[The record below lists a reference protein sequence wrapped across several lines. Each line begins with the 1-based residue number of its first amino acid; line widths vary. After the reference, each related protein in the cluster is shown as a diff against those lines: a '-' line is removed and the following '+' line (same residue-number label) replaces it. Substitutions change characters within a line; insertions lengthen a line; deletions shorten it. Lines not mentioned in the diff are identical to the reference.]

1 MKACSIRMFP
11 IQLRLLL
18 VLLSQAEMVM
28 SGCRWYNPA
37 WLSSLDS
44 APKVDISTDM
54 LVTVEWRKDQFQDK
68 FECADKFEVGME
80 SSAVEGERR
89 LCSVTRDAG

>member
-1 MKACSIRMFP
+1 
-11 IQLRLLL
+11 
-18 VLLSQAEMVM
+18 M

-44 APKVDISTDM
+44 APKVDISSDM

-68 FECADKFEVGME
+68 FECADKFEVGVE